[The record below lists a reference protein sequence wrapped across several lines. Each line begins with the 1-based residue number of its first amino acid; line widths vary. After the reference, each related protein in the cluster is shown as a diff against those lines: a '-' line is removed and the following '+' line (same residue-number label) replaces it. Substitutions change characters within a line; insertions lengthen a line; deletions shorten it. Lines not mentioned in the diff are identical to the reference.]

1 MRIIPVTLRQANAFV
16 REHHRHNDP
25 VGGCKYAIGCMENDM
40 MIGVAIAGRPI
51 ARHLDD
57 GLTIEIVRLC
67 TNGHPNACSKLYGA
81 ALRIAREMGYR
92 KAITYTRIDEPGVS
106 LRASGWTMEDMVKG
120 RTWNRPGRRRENRS
134 ICDKHRWAVY
144 LK

>member
-1 MRIIPVTLRQANAFV
+1 MRIVPLTLRQANAFV

-25 VGGCKYAIGCMENDM
+25 VGGCKYAIGCMENSVL
-40 MIGVAIAGRPI
+40 IGVAIAGRPI
-51 ARHLDD
+51 ARHMDD
-57 GLTIEIVRLC
+57 GLTIEIMRLC

-81 ALRIAREMGYR
+81 ALRIACEMGYR

-106 LRASGWTMEDMVKG
+106 LRASGWTMEAVVKA
-120 RTWNRPGRRRENRS
+120 RTWNRSGRPRKDFPM
-134 ICDKHRWAVY
+134 CDKRRWAKY